1 MCSSFSFFFLF
12 FPLPRSS
19 SCLFLLLPLSSPFS
33 FLFLSFFSFLF
44 LLVFSSP
51 NPVALNAMN
60 QANIFQQFQSN
71 QFAYNPTLHVT
82 THDPA
87 ITSLVEDA
95 AEVRHREVLGQTEL
109 EAKRLQG
116 ALLNQEREEVARTRA
131 VVGHEAAEFRQRC
144 NQEAEQENITDDRCQ
159 QTAPSK
165 STKGLWTRI

>member
-1 MCSSFSFFFLF
+1 
-12 FPLPRSS
+12 
-19 SCLFLLLPLSSPFS
+19 
-33 FLFLSFFSFLF
+33 
-44 LLVFSSP
+44 
-51 NPVALNAMN
+51 MN

-95 AEVRHREVLGQTEL
+95 PEVRRREVLGQTEL

-116 ALLNQEREEVARTRA
+116 ALLNPEREEVARTRA
-131 VVGHEAAEFRQRC
+131 VVNGHEAAEFRQRR

-165 STKGLWTRI
+165 STKGLWARI

>member
-1 MCSSFSFFFLF
+1 
-12 FPLPRSS
+12 
-19 SCLFLLLPLSSPFS
+19 
-33 FLFLSFFSFLF
+33 
-44 LLVFSSP
+44 
-51 NPVALNAMN
+51 MN

-95 AEVRHREVLGQTEL
+95 PEVRRREVLGQTEL

-116 ALLNQEREEVARTRA
+116 ALLNPEREEVARTRA
-131 VVGHEAAEFRQRC
+131 VVGHEAAEFRQRR

-165 STKGLWTRI
+165 STKGLWARI